1 MQTVRQGWRS
11 AGLILLLAFAV
22 RIMAAFVVQ
31 RTVDLEPGRIC
42 LIPGDA
48 AGYWELAGNLLQGEY
63 RIYDPPRQVMRMPG
77 FPLLLA
83 GCRLMFSDWLLG
95 TRCLLA
101 LIGALACCGTYW
113 LGRVLF
119 TEEAGIVG
127 GIGAALSP
135 ALVGFSPLL
144 LSETAFGAALVAHG
158 LALAC
163 LWQTP
168 ATSRQLWLAIVSGL
182 LGALATYFR
191 PTWLPVVPLVAV
203 WHLLVAGRGRP
214 ARWAEAGA
222 MVIALVFALQPW
234 MVRNLLV
241 TGHPV
246 ITTLWDGPSLYD
258 GLHPGA
264 TGDSEMTFFEREQLL
279 STMTEY
285 QMNQTYRQRAWQW
298 AGENPGRVLELAVV
312 KARRYWS
319 FVPNA
324 PQFQRLEIQTTLSVA
339 TVALFLLALV
349 GAWVE
354 RGHGNALVLTTGA
367 LLFFAAVHLLFVSSL
382 RYRLP
387 AEYPLWALA
396 GAGWVAI
403 RRCCF
408 TKGAA

>member
-11 AGLILLLAFAV
+11 AGLILLLALAV
-22 RIMAAFVVQ
+22 RLLAAVAVQ
-31 RTVDLEPGRIC
+31 RTVDFEPGQIC
-42 LIPGDA
+42 LIAGDA
-48 AGYWELAGNLLQGEY
+48 AGYWELAGNILQGEY
-63 RIYDPPRQVMRMPG
+63 RLYDPPRQVMRMPG

-83 GCRLMFSDWLLG
+83 GCRLVFGDWLLG
-95 TRCLLA
+95 TRCVLA

-113 LGRVLF
+113 LGRLLF

-127 GIGAALSP
+127 GFGAALSP
-135 ALVGFSPLL
+135 GLVGFSPLL

-158 LALAC
+158 LAVAL
-163 LWQTP
+163 LWQSSP
-168 ATSRQLWLAIVSGL
+168 ASQKIRLAIVSGL

-214 ARWAEAGA
+214 ARRAEAGA
-222 MVIALVFALQPW
+222 MVLALVLALQPW
-234 MVRNLLV
+234 VVRNLLT

-246 ITTLWDGPSLYD
+246 VTTLWDGPSLYD

-264 TGDSEMTFFEREQLL
+264 TGDSEMSFFERDQLL
-279 STMTEY
+279 MTMTEY
-285 QMNQTYRQRAWQW
+285 QMNQTYRQQAWKW
-298 AGENPGRVLELAVV
+298 VGENPGRVLELAVV

-324 PQFQRLEIQTTLSVA
+324 PQFQRPVIQITLSASTLV
-339 TVALFLLALV
+339 LFLLALV
-349 GAWVE
+349 GAGVQRHHW
-354 RGHGNALVLTTGA
+354 NALVLTMGA

-396 GAGWVAI
+396 GAGWAAI
-403 RRCCF
+403 RELLF
-408 TKGAA
+408 TRGAA